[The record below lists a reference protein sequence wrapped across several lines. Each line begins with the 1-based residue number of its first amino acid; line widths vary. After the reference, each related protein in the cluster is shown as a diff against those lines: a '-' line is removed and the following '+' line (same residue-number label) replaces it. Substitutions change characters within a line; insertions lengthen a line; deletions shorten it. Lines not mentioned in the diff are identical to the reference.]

1 MQKLYISKV
10 LAILGGLRGES
21 EVGIIIDCFSRNL
34 SPERAAQVVINN
46 R

>member
-10 LAILGGLRGES
+10 LAILGGLRGDHELD
-21 EVGIIIDCFSRNL
+21 IIKACFGKLTPSQ
-34 SPERAAQVVINN
+34 AAQVVINN

>member
-10 LAILGGLRGES
+10 MNILGGLRGES
-21 EVGIIIDCFSRNL
+21 ELEIIKACFGKL
-34 SPERAAQVVINN
+34 TPEQAAQVVINN

>member
-10 LAILGGLRGES
+10 MNILGGLRGES
-21 EVGIIIDCFSRNL
+21 ELEIIKDCFSRNL
-34 SPERAAQVVINN
+34 SPDRAAQVVINN

>member
-1 MQKLYISKV
+1 MRKIYINKV

-21 EVGIIIDCFSRNL
+21 ELGIIIDCFSRNL
-34 SPERAAQVVINN
+34 SPDRAAQVVINN

>member
-1 MQKLYISKV
+1 MQKLYINKV

-21 EVGIIIDCFSRNL
+21 ELDIIKDCFSRNL
-34 SPERAAQVVINN
+34 SPDNAAQVVINN